1 MNTPTSSPF
10 KVRALNV
17 VRWVLVVPAA
27 LVGWYA
33 GLIVALLIYKTNVA
47 LCPARYLVSG
57 MCTAP
62 WSSAMEELAVIVG
75 GAVVGA
81 LVVLLPALMAPYHRK
96 KIALIA
102 YALGFTCSIYVLML
116 VPSIWRAVLAAALAS
131 GLMLWRIYHSQ
142 TSPGE
147 SKGAL

>member
-1 MNTPTSSPF
+1 MSAPTSSPF
-10 KVRALNV
+10 NVRAFSV
-17 VRWVLVVPAA
+17 VRWVLVVPSA

-33 GLIVALLIYKTNVA
+33 GLIVALLIYKANEA

-62 WSSAMEELAVIVG
+62 WSSVIEELAVIVG

-81 LVVLLPALMAPYHRK
+81 LVVLLPSLMAPYHRK

-102 YALGFTCSIYVLML
+102 YSLGFACSIYVLML
-116 VPSIWRAVLAAALAS
+116 VPSIWRAVLAAALA
-131 GLMLWRIYHSQ
+131 GGWMLWRISLSQ
-142 TSPGE
+142 ILPSE
-147 SKGAL
+147 SKSA

>member
-1 MNTPTSSPF
+1 M
-10 KVRALNV
+10 RALSV
-17 VRWVLVVPAA
+17 VRWILVVPAA

-33 GLIVALLIYKTNVA
+33 GLIVAMLLYKANEA
-47 LCPARYLVSG
+47 LCPTHYLVSG
-57 MCTAP
+57 MCTSP

-96 KIALIA
+96 RIALIA

-116 VPSIWRAVLAAALAS
+116 VPSIWRAVLTAALAG

-142 TSPGE
+142 TSPSE
-147 SKGAL
+147 SKGRL